1 MKKAYAVSNNPL
13 WVKWRARS
21 IATVDHDAILRRV
34 GEEAGWT
41 SRYAFMVIISAGIS
55 ILGLLLPS
63 SAVLIGAMLISPLM
77 MPIIG
82 LGFALATL
90 DFAEIRASG
99 IALAAGAVIAVAFTA
114 LFVALSPVQTVTTEI
129 AARTRPNLFD
139 LLVAFLSAL
148 AGGYALIRGRGET
161 VVGVAIAIA
170 LMPPLAVVGFGIA
183 TWNWTITGGAFLL
196 FMTNLVTIAL
206 TAAFMARLYGFGS
219 HLTPAHTR
227 LQSIVMVV
235 CMTALSIPLALTLRQ
250 IAWEA
255 LAARQ
260 VRDAIQRQ
268 FPQTARISDLETDFR
283 AHPLKIV
290 ATVLTPTYS
299 KNAEEQASTSLNK
312 TLRQDLNVTIDQIQ
326 VGAGTSEAA
335 QVAAAQS
342 RERTLTA
349 DRSATRVVDQ
359 LALLAGR
366 PTETVLIDRA
376 DRRATVAAQPLPGGT
391 LDLYRQL
398 EARAA
403 AGVDGWTAM
412 LIPPP
417 LPLPAISFSENA
429 LDQDGAANLDLA
441 VWAARR
447 IPLGITISGQAQ
459 RASMVR
465 EIFAAQEIDD
475 ARLVVTPNGGDDVRL
490 SWRLPE

>member
-1 MKKAYAVSNNPL
+1 MDNGYAVSNNPL
-13 WVKWRARS
+13 WVKWRERS
-21 IATVDHDAILRRV
+21 IATVNHDAILQRIV
-34 GEEAGWT
+34 EESGW
-41 SRYAFMVIISAGIS
+41 SPRYAFMIIVSAGIA

-63 SAVLIGAMLISPLM
+63 SAVLIGAMLLSPLM

-90 DFAEIRASG
+90 DFAEMRASG
-99 IALAAGAVIAVAFTA
+99 FALAVGAVIAIAFTA
-114 LFVALSPVQTVTTEI
+114 LFVVVSPVQTVTTEI

-139 LLVAFLSAL
+139 LLVAFFSAL

-170 LMPPLAVVGFGIA
+170 LMPPLAAVGFGIA
-183 TWNWTITGGAFLL
+183 TWNWTIAGGAFLL
-196 FMTNLVTIAL
+196 FMTNTVTITL

-235 CMTALSIPLALTLRQ
+235 CMTALSVPLALTLRH
-250 IAWEA
+250 IAWET

-260 VRDAIQRQ
+260 VRDAIQQQ
-268 FPQTARISDLETDFR
+268 FPQTARISDLETDFSR
-283 AHPLKIV
+283 EPIRVV
-290 ATVLTPTYS
+290 ATVLTPSYA
-299 KNAEEQASTSLNK
+299 KDAEQQTENSLREA
-312 TLRQDLNVTIDQIQ
+312 LQQELDVTIDQIQ

-342 RERTLTA
+342 RERTQARDRFATA
-349 DRSATRVVDQ
+349 AVDR
-359 LALLAGR
+359 LALVAGVSSDV
-366 PTETVLIDRA
+366 VLVDREN
-376 DRRATVAAQPLPGGT
+376 RRASVAAQPLAGAS

-398 EARAA
+398 ERRAA
-403 AGVDGWTAM
+403 TGVEEWT
-412 LIPPP
+412 LVLTPPP
-417 LPLPAISFSENA
+417 VPLPAIGFSGDA
-429 LDQDGAANLDLA
+429 LTQDGAANLDLA

-447 IPLGITISGQAQ
+447 VPLGITITGQPA
-459 RASMVR
+459 RAEMVR
-465 EIFAAQEIDD
+465 DIFRAQQIPD
-475 ARLVVTPNGGDDVRL
+475 ARLVVTPNGGEDVRL